1 MDEGCAYAWTLCGY
15 EAVEMEEY
23 ERAMAFYRTAIRTD
37 ARHYNAWYVFF
48 FRTGRHRRLIKK
60 RYGMGLVYLK
70 TDRPRYAEHHFR
82 RAVEINPTN
91 PVLLCCVGMVSYE
104 SFYPL
109 EANDD

>member
-1 MDEGCAYAWTLCGY
+1 
-15 EAVEMEEY
+15 
-23 ERAMAFYRTAIRTD
+23 
-37 ARHYNAWYVFF
+37 
-48 FRTGRHRRLIKK
+48 
-60 RYGMGLVYLK
+60 MGLVYLK

>member
-1 MDEGCAYAWTLCGY
+1 MRGLWRSI
-15 EAVEMEEY
+15 
-23 ERAMAFYRTAIRTD
+23 ERPSEQTQDIIMLGRF
-37 ARHYNAWYVFF
+37 FF
-48 FRTGRHRRLIKK
+48 FRTRRHRRLIKK